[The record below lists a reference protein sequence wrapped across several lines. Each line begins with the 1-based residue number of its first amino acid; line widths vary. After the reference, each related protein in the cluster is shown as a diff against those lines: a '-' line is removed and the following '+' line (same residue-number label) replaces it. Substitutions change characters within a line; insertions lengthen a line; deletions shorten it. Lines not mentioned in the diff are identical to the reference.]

1 MESQRPLPL
10 ILARNLITSIG
21 TPAFLVD
28 RNGGLLF
35 YNEAAG
41 ALLGISF
48 EELGKVDVEAW
59 TATFGPIDE
68 RGEPIPLEEMPLA
81 IALREGH
88 PAHSRFRIRS
98 TRGSEHEIEA
108 SALPIM
114 DTDAESSGALIIF
127 WPLERGGIA
136 NAVGEAGVGAGEGR
150 R

>member
-28 RNGGLLF
+28 QKGGLLF

-48 EELGKVDVEAW
+48 EELGRMDAESW

-68 RGEPIPLEEMPLA
+68 SGDPIPIEEMPLT
-81 IALREGH
+81 IALRDGR
-88 PAHSRFRIRS
+88 PAHHRFRIRS
-98 TRGSEHEIEA
+98 TRGHEHDIEA
-108 SALPIM
+108 SAFPIV
-114 DTDAESSGALIIF
+114 DTESASSGALIIF
-127 WPLERGGIA
+127 WPLETVGMAEAA
-136 NAVGEAGVGAGEGR
+136 NEARVGAGEGDG
-150 R
+150 